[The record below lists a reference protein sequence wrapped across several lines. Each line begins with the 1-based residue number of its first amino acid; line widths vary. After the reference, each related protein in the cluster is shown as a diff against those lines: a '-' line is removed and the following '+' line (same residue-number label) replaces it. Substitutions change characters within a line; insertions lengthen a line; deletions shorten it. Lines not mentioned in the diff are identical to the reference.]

1 MSESPHTA
9 NIALPM
15 FDAQVR
21 SGPKKAS
28 PKKTRH
34 AWRGVDKS
42 RPAFGLSG
50 HGSTLGTTAGAA
62 RTLVP
67 NSSRSG
73 ILALSNDAKR
83 KVPPCV
89 TKKLAQAAKFARLAK
104 VARNSKKEEA
114 KAAAKAKDEE
124 REKAW
129 LAGAKRVDGVLE
141 ARQREERARLE
152 RIAAS
157 QAQQK

>member
-1 MSESPHTA
+1 M
-9 NIALPM
+9 
-15 FDAQVR
+15 
-21 SGPKKAS
+21 
-28 PKKTRH
+28 
-34 AWRGVDKS
+34 
-42 RPAFGLSG
+42 
-50 HGSTLGTTAGAA
+50 
-62 RTLVP
+62 P

-129 LAGAKRVDGVLE
+129 LAQTKHVDGILE
-141 ARQREERARLE
+141 ARQDLERAEKERVRLE
-152 RIAAS
+152 RIAAL